1 MSHFALYRKYRSQA
15 FQDLVGQGHVVKTL
29 QNAISSGR
37 IAHAFLFTGP
47 RGTGKTSTARLL
59 AKALNCSKGPAP
71 EPCNECEH
79 CLAITAGTHMDVME
93 LDAASES
100 GVENVREK
108 IVAATEYKP
117 TSARYKVFIIDEV
130 HDLSSKAFDA
140 LLKTIE
146 EPPEHI
152 VFILAT
158 TEYTKVPSTIRSRCQ
173 RYEFHRAT
181 LSDLVSRL
189 QYVVKEEGYEAE
201 PAALTTIARMAD
213 GGFRDALTL
222 LEQALVTSEGQL
234 SSEHVFEQLGLIHE
248 DTVDE
253 LLRAVKENRAKDIL
267 SILDQVYRSGR
278 DPRSVLE
285 SCLLRLSELTRAAIG
300 IEGETQ
306 NDAAETAKVHAVAA
320 SLGMDEMQRVRGRLS
335 EAHRVIRDIS
345 MQRIWLEAELLS
357 LASPAP
363 TAPARAVVQAPTPTA
378 AQAPAPVVA
387 SPPPTPT
394 APASA
399 PVAPAPTA
407 QPTEP
412 EPPVQTSA
420 DPAVQTW
427 HQVVQSISQLSK
439 TAAGRMQRTKVSE
452 TREDAVIITASAL
465 DVEWMNSKPGFWG
478 TVQKEWEKVRGALP
492 PNVVLEEDEKK
503 KSVPVNAE
511 QVGRPLE
518 GERLKEVASQIFKD
532 F

>member
-300 IEGETQ
+300 IEGESQ
-306 NDAAETAKVHAVAA
+306 NDAAETAKIHAVAA
-320 SLGMDEMQRVRGRLS
+320 GLGMEEMQRVRGRLS

-363 TAPARAVVQAPTPTA
+363 TAPARAVVQTA
-378 AQAPAPVVA
+378 APAPA
-387 SPPPTPT
+387 ST
-394 APASA
+394 PASTPA
-399 PVAPAPTA
+399 PVSTPSTAQSTPPSMPQPAPEK
-407 QPTEP
+407 EP
-412 EPPVQTSA
+412 AAPVQTSA

-439 TAAGRMQRTKVSE
+439 TAAGRIQRTKVSD

>member
-1 MSHFALYRKYRSQA
+1 VSHFALYRKYRSQA

-253 LLRAVKENRAKDIL
+253 LLRGVKENRAKDIL

-300 IEGETQ
+300 IEGESQ
-306 NDAAETAKVHAVAA
+306 NDAAESAKVHAVAA

-357 LASPAP
+357 LASPPA
-363 TAPARAVVQAPTPTA
+363 TAPARAVIQAPAPTASPAPSPVAAPPAPTPTA
-378 AQAPAPVVA
+378 
-387 SPPPTPT
+387 PT
-394 APASA
+394 SA
-399 PVAPAPTA
+399 PSNPVPSA
-407 QPTEP
+407 QPEP
-412 EPPVQTSA
+412 ADQTSA

-427 HQVVQSISQLSK
+427 HQVVLAISQLSK
-439 TAAGRMQRTKVSE
+439 TAAGRIQRTKVSE
-452 TREDAVIITASAL
+452 TREDAVVITASAL

-478 TVQKEWEKVRGALP
+478 TVQKEWEKVRGGLP
-492 PNVVLEEDEKK
+492 MTVVLEENEKK